1 MVGDCGL
8 SVHTTWRYVMNGFIV
23 VLGVLAAICH
33 IGAGILYLT
42 EGNTETFVWV
52 CIASVYAVQVWI
64 QRLRDV

>member
-1 MVGDCGL
+1 
-8 SVHTTWRYVMNGFIV
+8 MNGFIV

-33 IGAGILYLT
+33 AGAGILYLT

-52 CIASVYAVQVWI
+52 CIASIYAVQVWI